1 MKKTLLL
8 IFIITIYI
16 TSFAQIDE
24 NKTNYYFETEYTEYN
39 NIILKIKN
47 PVSKYNFAKF
57 ELKINNKSENY
68 IYFLQEECI
77 FKYKEGNFMPKA
89 TKHPLII
96 RPAGEKSPTLTVK
109 EGTHFLT
116 DNFEFIPNG
125 IYTFPAE
132 GVTAAAEDFHLPPS
146 VNQFTAG
153 NFKIKMLKIKKET
166 DETVVK
172 FECIY
177 HGDKIG
183 IVSPSMAVLKT
194 ENGKEWANVRSD
206 MKPKIL
212 QKGDKTSFVIVFEI
226 PGKITDMQFADMDIV
241 WKNTFS
247 ETDLKEIKF
256 ESKNIKLNYVKTK

>member
-1 MKKTLLL
+1 MKKLLLL
-8 IFIITIYI
+8 IFIITIY
-16 TSFAQIDE
+16 TVSFSQIDE
-24 NKTNYYFETEYTEYN
+24 DKTNYYFETEYTEN
-39 NIILKIKN
+39 NDINIKIKN
-47 PVSKYNFAKF
+47 PVSRYNFSKF

-77 FKYKEGNFMPKA
+77 FKYEEGDFMPKEA
-89 TKHPLII
+89 KHPLII
-96 RPAGEKSPTLTVK
+96 KPAGEKSPTLTVK
-109 EGTHFLT
+109 GGTHFLA

-132 GVTAAAEDFHLPPS
+132 GNTAAAEDFHLPPN
-146 VNQFTAG
+146 VNHFTAG

-183 IVSPSMAVLKT
+183 VVSPSMAVLKT

-206 MKPKIL
+206 MKLKIM
-212 QKGDKTSFVIVFEI
+212 QKGDKTSFAIVFEI
-226 PGKITDMQFADMDIV
+226 PGKITDMQFANMDIV

-247 ETDLKEIKF
+247 ETDLKKVKF